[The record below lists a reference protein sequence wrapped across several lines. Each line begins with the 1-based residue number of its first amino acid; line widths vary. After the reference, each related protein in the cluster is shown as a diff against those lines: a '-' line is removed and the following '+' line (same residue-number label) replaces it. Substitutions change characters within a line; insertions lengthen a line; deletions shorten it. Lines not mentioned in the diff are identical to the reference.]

1 MAKAVNQPNL
11 IPVLLAGGSGTRLWP
26 TSRESYPKQF
36 VQLVDP
42 EHSLLQLAAL
52 RQKYIPNASGWIVVT
67 GDDYRFLVAQQ
78 LAEIGVSVNSIL
90 LEPMA
95 KNTAP
100 AVALAAFEACARYS
114 DPVLLVQTA
123 DHLIQDVNALA
134 AAVEIGLD
142 SQCKVVLFGVVPT
155 RAETGYGYIE
165 QGEARGNGA
174 HHVVSFREKPND
186 AIAASYL
193 ESGRYLWNSGMF
205 LLNASTYLERLATFE
220 PEMYALTEAAFQG
233 AEVDLDFKRVAK
245 VPFAQIEGQ
254 SIDYA
259 VMERLDDAV
268 VVPFHGDWSDVGAW
282 DSVAQALPSDD
293 AGNQSQGDVHLIDCA
308 NTYVRSEQRL
318 VGVLGVSDTIVIET
332 RDAVLVAHRDRAQDV
347 KQLVSELKHLS
358 RPEGTVHQKVYRP
371 WGSYEMLVLGPRFQV
386 KQIVVNPGASLS
398 LQMHHHRA
406 EHWIVV
412 SGTAQVEVDG
422 REQLLTEDQ
431 SIYIPIG
438 STHRLT
444 NPGKVGLVLIE
455 VQSGSYLGEDDIV
468 RFNDV
473 YGRA

>member
-1 MAKAVNQPNL
+1 MTRVL
-11 IPVLLAGGSGTRLWP
+11 VPVLLAGGSGTRLWP

-36 VQLVDP
+36 VPLVDP
-42 EHSLLQLAAL
+42 EHSLLQLAAV
-52 RQKYIPNASGWIVVT
+52 RQRHLPNATGWIVVT

-78 LAEIGVSVNSIL
+78 LAETGVSVDAIM

-100 AVALAAFEACARYS
+100 AVALAALEACTRHA
-114 DPVLLVQTA
+114 DPMLLVQTA
-123 DHLIQDVNALA
+123 DHLIQDVGALVA
-134 AAVEIGLD
+134 SVELGFA
-142 SQCKVVLFGVVPT
+142 SGEGAVLFGVVPT

-165 QGEARGNGA
+165 QGKALANGLY
-174 HHVVSFREKPND
+174 HVASFREKPD
-186 AIAASYL
+186 EVTATAYL

-205 LLNASTYLERLATFE
+205 LLSAKLYLEQLAAFE
-220 PEMYALTEAAFQG
+220 PDMYACVEQAFRLSQD
-233 AEVDLDFKRVAK
+233 DLDFKRVAK
-245 VPFAQIEGQ
+245 EPFEKITGQ

-259 VMERLDDAV
+259 VMERLETAAV
-268 VVPFHGDWSDVGAW
+268 VPYTGDWSDVGAW
-282 DSVAQALPSDD
+282 DSVAQALPSDER
-293 AGNQSQGDVHLIDCA
+293 GNQTQGDVHLLECT

-318 VGVLGVSDTIVIET
+318 VGVLGLSDAVVVET

-347 KQLVSELKHLS
+347 KQLVSALKHLG
-358 RPEGTVHQKVYRP
+358 RPEGTVHQKVHRP
-371 WGSYEMLVLGPRFQV
+371 WGSYETLVLGPRFQV

-412 SGTAQVEVDG
+412 SGTAQVEVDKA
-422 REQLLTEDQ
+422 EQLLTEDQ

-438 STHRLT
+438 ATHRLT

-468 RFNDV
+468 RFTDV
-473 YGRA
+473 YGRV